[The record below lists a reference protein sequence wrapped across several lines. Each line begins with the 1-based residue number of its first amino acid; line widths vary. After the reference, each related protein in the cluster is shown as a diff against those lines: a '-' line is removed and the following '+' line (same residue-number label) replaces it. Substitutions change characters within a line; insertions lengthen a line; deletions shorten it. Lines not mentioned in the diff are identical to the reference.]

1 MIKKVRMTM
10 LLYIDDNRDI
20 DLADTSNWNVALL
33 DTKTGTLIFD
43 VDLDRY
49 GEQSFNPK
57 LRFLN

>member
-10 LLYIDDNRDI
+10 LLYIDDDRDI
-20 DLADTSNWNVALL
+20 DLADTSNWNVVLL

>member
-10 LLYIDDNRDI
+10 LLYIDDDRDI
-20 DLADTSNWNVALL
+20 DLTDTSNWNVALL
-33 DTKTGTLIFD
+33 DIKTGALIFD